1 MLHVMKSSAESS
13 VIGRTE
19 SRQSPILH
27 CNKLRQLQEQL
38 QELNPQLCALRQ
50 GIKPGLSELAKL
62 TINQ

>member
-13 VIGRTE
+13 VIGRIE

-27 CNKLRQLQEQL
+27 CNKLRQL